1 MRNLIRRSF
10 VLVILLLL
18 LTPVAI
24 FAQSETARQFV
35 ELIFSDDK
43 SEVSISETIQ
53 STARVTF
60 THDGKDYQMHVPV
73 TIAIDDTVPLVE
85 STSITDSISR
95 VGVYDVEILRV
106 SERTSEVTISYS
118 TYAPTDEEHKLVFV
132 VFDLTNLSTT
142 SKDFGRYSSVELV
155 VGLDETG
162 RRFEMERLFECDEVN
177 PSSTVRCVAMF
188 NVRNTVTLT
197 KVEIIAL
204 DENTLALPEPQQW
217 TD

>member
-1 MRNLIRRSF
+1 MYRLFRRS
-10 VLVILLLL
+10 VILFLLLLL

-24 FAQSETARQFV
+24 FARSDAARQFV

-43 SEVSISETIQ
+43 SEVSISETVQ

-85 STSITDSISR
+85 STSVTDSLSR
-95 VGVYDVEILRV
+95 VGVYAVEILRV
-106 SERTSEVTISYS
+106 SERTSEVQIGYS
-118 TYAPTDEEHKLVFV
+118 TYAPSNEEHKLVFV
-132 VFDLTNLSTT
+132 VFEITNLSAT
-142 SKDFGRYSSVELV
+142 SKDFGRWSGETAI
-155 VGLDETG
+155 GLDEIG

-177 PSSTVRCVAMF
+177 PGGTARCAAMF
-188 NVRNTVTLT
+188 NVHKTVTLT

-217 TD
+217 GEE